1 MTAKLRLRLRPSEL
15 VNKFTISEVYKLLL
29 QVHYCTALGG
39 LKKMRFYGFAVA
51 VGVITL
57 GACAG
62 GEKSPADTTH
72 VAVDTSAA
80 TTTTTTTSPA
90 GGATATTGGAATAAP
105 ITGKTITVNMVGD
118 AKGYRFEPANV
129 SVKQGDGIKFV
140 VVSGGPHNVAFDPA
154 TVPADS
160 KSQLDA
166 NMGTDK
172 MAELSSAMKTNAG
185 ESVTVSFANIKPGQ
199 YPYHCVPHLALGMKG
214 VITVQ

>member
-1 MTAKLRLRLRPSEL
+1 
-15 VNKFTISEVYKLLL
+15 
-29 QVHYCTALGG
+29 
-39 LKKMRFYGFAVA
+39 MRFYGFAIA

-62 GEKSPADTTH
+62 GEKQPSDTTH

-80 TTTTTTTSPA
+80 TTTTTTTGGAASSTA
-90 GGATATTGGAATAAP
+90 GGAVAMAP
-105 ITGKTITVNMVGD
+105 ITGTTKTVNMVGD
-118 AKGYRFEPANV
+118 AKGYRFEPANIT
-129 SVKQGDGIKFV
+129 VKAGDGIKFV

-154 TVPADS
+154 TIPADS
-160 KSQLDA
+160 KAQLDA

-172 MAELSSAMKTNAG
+172 MGELSSSMKTNNG

-199 YPYHCVPHLALGMKG
+199 YPYHCVPHLALNMKG